1 MVSGALRLM
10 FDKVPTKSPSTRSG
24 LEDDSKTTRSGLEDD
39 SKRTRSRLEA
49 MSNHSRSC
57 VEAIS
62 EVSRPVSRPEI
73 ATFHTA
79 SAQAIRGSGA
89 GPFTIPLPLTTYN
102 PKLLGVVLCPFG
114 GATGRISKRPGR
126 LRKFAVI

>member
-10 FDKVPTKSPSTRSG
+10 FDKVPTKSPS
-24 LEDDSKTTRSGLEDD
+24 TRSGLEDD

-62 EVSRPVSRPEI
+62 EVSRPEI
-73 ATFHTA
+73 AI
-79 SAQAIRGSGA
+79 QVGE
-89 GPFTIPLPLTTYN
+89 
-102 PKLLGVVLCPFG
+102 
-114 GATGRISKRPGR
+114 
-126 LRKFAVI
+126 